1 MAKKE
6 ALQKTSGSLFDSSWN
21 ELSYAQSD
29 VDEQVSK
36 RLTPWSVVALAFGVL
51 SLLTFVNVA
60 FAFFSVVAALF
71 ALAALATIARS
82 GGEVTGRKLACLGLA
97 LALMTA
103 IGGPVRRAV
112 YRMEFERQAGEF
124 CEAWFDA
131 VKAGDI
137 CQVRQMENPY
147 WKRATIVSHQDE
159 IDYFIRNM
167 GVDDEPHYGTHAF
180 LANPTLLTLY
190 TLGDRA
196 KHSYYATTS
205 TLLTGNAE
213 STERVYAVTC
223 EPDPYNPNTKKQ
235 TFFFR
240 LVCNR
245 THNETEDGEK
255 LVGWSTISSDL
266 NPMELDENGRPVWEK
281 INR

>member
-21 ELSYAQSD
+21 ELSYSQSD

-36 RLTPWSVVALAFGVL
+36 RLSAWSVVALAVGVL
-51 SLLTFVNVA
+51 SLLTFLNVA
-60 FAFFSVVAALF
+60 FVFFSAVAALF
-71 ALAALATIARS
+71 AIVALVGIARS
-82 GGEVTGRKLACLGLA
+82 GGEITGRKLACLGLA

-112 YRMEFERQAGEF
+112 YRMEFERQASEF

-131 VKAGDI
+131 IKDGDV
-137 CQVRQMENPY
+137 CQIRQMENPY
-147 WKRATIVSHQDE
+147 WKRATIVTHQDE
-159 IDYFIRNM
+159 IDYFYRNM
-167 GVDDEPHYGTHAF
+167 GVDEEPHYMTHSF

-196 KHSYYATTS
+196 KHSYYVTTS
-205 TLLTGNAE
+205 TILTANTE
-213 STERVYAVTC
+213 STERVYAVTY
-223 EPDPYNPNTKKQ
+223 EPDPYKPDSKKQ

-245 THNETEDGEK
+245 TRAETEDGEK

-266 NPMELDENGRPVWEK
+266 SPMKLDENGRPVWD
-281 INR
+281 